1 MRSLKVLFSYF
12 TLSVEDKAQKNTEF
26 ALELIL
32 QPVSVLHGLTC
43 FLQHRQETAVLN
55 LWGTPSKAE
64 SPASHLI
71 KYLGTNQSVPQNLDL
86 HTWSFENE

>member
-55 LWGTPSKAE
+55 L
-64 SPASHLI
+64 
-71 KYLGTNQSVPQNLDL
+71 
-86 HTWSFENE
+86 